1 MIKYFAWS
9 GFDIEK
15 REVLRET
22 AEYVYLPSKYDKNG
36 KREAKM
42 AENRGYFDTFTEARN
57 FLVEIEEQ
65 KIATLTRELARRQ
78 ENIRKIEEMTE

>member
-15 REVLRET
+15 REVIRET

-42 AENRGYFDTFTEARN
+42 AENRGYFDTFSEARL
-57 FLVEIEEQ
+57 FLLEIEEG
-65 KIATLTRELARRQ
+65 KIAALTKELAGRH